1 VDIILQKNNHKNRLY
16 PKGYSQKG
24 GMKFIMPQL
33 KSNKKNRVEMK
44 KKKKKWKDI
53 SELLGIS
60 INASIIALQKERIK
74 HEYYAKLVSM
84 GFSENVLPMQIEK

>member
-1 VDIILQKNNHKNRLY
+1 
-16 PKGYSQKG
+16 
-24 GMKFIMPQL
+24 MPQL
-33 KSNKKNRVEMK
+33 TRYEQFRVEMMQ
-44 KKKKKWKDI
+44 KKKKWKDI